1 MTQEPTSRQVINR
14 RLQVHINHLNATRQ
28 DTEIS
33 GASLFP
39 PLSPLQTA
47 ITANHTHATTT
58 STTSSS
64 PPVNYSNRTTS
75 GNVNIYA
82 LSFEERMKMFENVSG
97 KDIRQSSDRKHYKTA
112 LTEGHTPTLDV
123 HQMADILKGPHIRR
137 EEFERMLHIID
148 QPIMKLPYW
157 NLTKEQARRQVAM
170 QVKYLLST
178 GEFSIAALKSDPL
191 SLLNK
196 LSVGG
201 MVNPSISIKLGVQL
215 VLFGGSVLNLGTKRH
230 HDKYLDRIESLDLPG
245 SFAMTELLH
254 GSNVR
259 ELQTTAVYDEN
270 TREFV
275 IHTPDNGAI
284 KWWLGNAQLNATM
297 ATVFCRLITRG
308 KDEGIHAILVPLR
321 DPVTHEA
328 LPGVELG
335 DCGDKVGLHGID
347 NGFIRFTNVRVP
359 RENLLNRF
367 GDVMPNGEYVS
378 ELKTPGRRF
387 AAVLG
392 ELITGRLTLSVSSNT
407 LRKIAIVIATRY
419 GAARK
424 QFGPPNPKPGEPS
437 EVPVLD
443 YKSHQVRLFPIIA
456 SCFAVEFGS
465 RVMVEKYTK
474 LHLTQISDEEL
485 AEVHALTAGMK
496 AVVTWDTQ
504 KYLQTCR
511 ECCGGHGY
519 SMYNRFGS
527 MRDDHDIYLTF
538 EGDNTVLVQQLG
550 GYLLKQYSKQFRGNQ
565 ITDAVR
571 YLRRQIGV
579 MVRKRNP
586 VITRLATEKHL
597 RSSEFHQQAF
607 EYRTA
612 KLLQECAM
620 ELNRNKRKM
629 GFFNAYTDIVPKL
642 VRLARAYVE
651 QFCLEEFYG
660 VIEDTANEEMRH
672 ILKMLCDLYAL
683 NIMNDNIGDFLDV
696 IKKNKAR
703 AIEQLR
709 DELCDELREHAVS
722 LCDAFDIPDFVI
734 DSPIGISKGHYLDN
748 TLAYV
753 TLRNPHNHS
762 FKVDQ
767 DVINRLRKTRA
778 RDETSSGSREEDEF
792 DILLNIN

>member
-1 MTQEPTSRQVINR
+1 MIDSTQASQR
-14 RLQVHINHLNATRQ
+14 RLQVHLDHISAARRAGDSDGGGATQITSLNYTAADYSTGS
-28 DTEIS
+28 S
-33 GASLFP
+33 G
-39 PLSPLQTA
+39 
-47 ITANHTHATTT
+47 
-58 STTSSS
+58 SS
-64 PPVNYSNRTTS
+64 TS
-75 GNVNIYA
+75 GNGNGFSSSTAAPIGNVYA
-82 LSFEERMKMFENVSG
+82 MSFEDRMKLFENVSG
-97 KDIRQSSDRKHYKTA
+97 RDFRFDPRKRYPLA
-112 LTEGHTPTLDV
+112 LTEGHTPTFDV
-123 HQMADILKGPHIRR
+123 HQMADILRGSQMSR
-137 EEFERMLHIID
+137 EEHERILQIID
-148 QPIMKLPYW
+148 HPIMKLPYV

-170 QVKYLLST
+170 QVRFLLQT
-178 GEFSIAALKSDPL
+178 GEFTISELKTNPL
-191 SLLNK
+191 SLLHK
-196 LSVGG
+196 LRAGG
-201 MVNPSISIKLGVQL
+201 MVNPSISIKLGVQI

-230 HDKYLDRIESLDLPG
+230 TDKYLSRIESLDLPG

-259 ELQTTAVYDEN
+259 ELQTTATYDAK
-270 TREFV
+270 TQEFV
-275 IHTPDNGAI
+275 VHTPDDGAV

-321 DPVTHEA
+321 DPVTHKA

-335 DCGDKVGLHGID
+335 DCGDKVGLHGVD
-347 NGFIRFTNVRVP
+347 NGYIRFTNVRVP

-367 GDVMPNGEYVS
+367 GDVLPNGEYVS
-378 ELKTPGRRF
+378 ELQSPNRRF
-387 AAVLG
+387 AAMLG
-392 ELITGRLTLSVSSNT
+392 ELITGRLTLAVSSNT
-407 LRKIAIVIATRY
+407 LRKIAVTIATRY

-424 QFGPPNPKPGEPS
+424 QFGPPNPKPGEPA

-456 SCFAVEFGS
+456 SCFAVEFGT
-465 RVMVEKYTK
+465 RVMVDKYIK
-474 LHLTQISDEEL
+474 IHVSQISDDDL

-519 SMYNRFGS
+519 SAYNRFGS

-579 MVRKRNP
+579 IVRERNP
-586 VITRLATEKHL
+586 LITRLATERHL
-597 RSSEFHQQAF
+597 RSSEFHLQAF

-620 ELNRNKRKM
+620 ELNRNRRKM

-651 QFCLEEFYG
+651 QFCLEEFYS
-660 VIEDTANEEMRH
+660 VIEQTTNRDLQH
-672 ILKMLCDLYAL
+672 VLKLLCELYAL
-683 NIMNDNIGDFLDV
+683 NIMNDNIGDFLDL
-696 IKKNKAR
+696 IKKNKAK

-709 DELCDELREHAVS
+709 DELCDEIREHAVS
-722 LCDAFDIPDFVI
+722 LCDAFDIPDFSI
-734 DSPIGISKGHYLDN
+734 DAPIGISKGHYVDN
-748 TLAYV
+748 TLAFV

-762 FKVDQ
+762 FEVDQ
-767 DVINRLRKTRA
+767 KVIDRLRKVRA
-778 RDETSSGSREEDEF
+778 RDESGQGGALDGEEF
-792 DILLNIN
+792 DILLNIH